1 MTVLFGYIFTE
12 TSAMVPDEV
21 VAAVNL
27 GGQGSG
33 SVSEAVFHPD
43 LTTVQQ
49 QIVGD
54 VVTSGRANGKKSRK
68 PRI

>member
-1 MTVLFGYIFTE
+1 M
-12 TSAMVPDEV
+12 PDEA

-43 LTTVQQ
+43 RTTMRQ

-54 VVTSGRANGKKSRK
+54 VVTSGRENGKKSRK